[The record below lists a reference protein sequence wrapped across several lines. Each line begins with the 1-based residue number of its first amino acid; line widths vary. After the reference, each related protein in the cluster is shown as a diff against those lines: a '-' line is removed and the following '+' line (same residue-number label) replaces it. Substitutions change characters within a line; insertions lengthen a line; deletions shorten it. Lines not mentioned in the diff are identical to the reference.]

1 MKVIISTTK
10 IWSLN
15 GELAKTVKGQE
26 VGVQGMAYSKE
37 EIIAKAREVADMIA
51 ETEEVEFFKRAEAQI
66 NENQKVRE
74 KIASMKSLQKQ
85 AVNFQAYGKERAL
98 NLIESKIQ
106 KIEEEIDAVP
116 IVQEFK
122 QSQSDV
128 NALLQMVSTAIA
140 NQVTNNII
148 VSTDGDILRGET
160 GSQVRNSTPG
170 NC

>member
-1 MKVIISTTK
+1 MTYT
-10 IWSLN
+10 
-15 GELAKTVKGQE
+15 
-26 VGVQGMAYSKE
+26 KE

-66 NENQKVRE
+66 NENQKIRE

-98 NLIESKIQ
+98 GLVEGKIQ
-106 KIEEEIDAVP
+106 KIEEEIDSVP

-128 NALLQMVSTAIA
+128 NALLQMVSSAIA
-140 NQVTNNII
+140 NQVTNKII
-148 VSTDGDILRGET
+148 ISTGGDLLRGET
-160 GSQVRNSTPG
+160 GSRVKNDSPG
-170 NC
+170 AC